1 MTPWPTGRKHSLFR
15 SDHVTRNALATQN
28 NGALGR
34 IIIVTII
41 IINII
46 IFLVLIKLYS
56 ILNQRMSIVGAPRI
70 HVHGYLISQLV
81 LILDPLLSCSPE
93 MS

>member
-1 MTPWPTGRKHSLFR
+1 MEGAGFFRAKVAWSLYSVFPGLLGQFTLVTPWPTGRKHSLFR
-15 SDHVTRNALATQN
+15 SDHLTRNALATQN

-34 IIIVTII
+34 IIIVIII

-56 ILNQRMSIVGAPRI
+56 ILKT
-70 HVHGYLISQLV
+70 
-81 LILDPLLSCSPE
+81 CT
-93 MS
+93 